1 MSNKETFH
9 STVGQLVEVQ
19 VNSGIDDTNFV
30 Y

>member
-1 MSNKETFH
+1 MSNKEPLH

-19 VNSGIDDTNFV
+19 ANSGMDDMNVV